1 MEEKLLQLLNQK
13 EYTKMTPSEIAKA
26 LQIKDDDFKLLMKS
40 LNALEDKGIIYITK
54 NGYIHLAKNLK
65 IYIGEI
71 IQIRKYYAIC
81 KFLPWMKSLL
91 K

>member
-40 LNALEDKGIIYITK
+40 LNA
-54 NGYIHLAKNLK
+54 
-65 IYIGEI
+65 
-71 IQIRKYYAIC
+71 
-81 KFLPWMKSLL
+81 FKSS
-91 K
+91 

>member
-40 LNALEDKGIIYITK
+40 LNALEDKGIII
-54 NGYIHLAKNLK
+54 
-65 IYIGEI
+65 
-71 IQIRKYYAIC
+71 
-81 KFLPWMKSLL
+81 LL
-91 K
+91 KWVYSFGKKFKDLYW